1 MSMPF
6 YVSPEQVMA
15 DKAEFARKGISRGK
29 SIVALEHQGG
39 VLMMA
44 ENATKLNKIG
54 EIYDRLAYCGV
65 GKFSEFD
72 QLRKVGVRFADTTGY
87 AYSREDVRGRSLAN
101 AFSQVI
107 GDVFTQ
113 QIKPLELEIIV
124 AEVGDDRYEDHKANS
139 LYRIKYDGFISDHP
153 GFVAIGGNVEE
164 VESVL
169 KNDYGDAMPAGE
181 AAQLGLR
188 ALSAGA
194 ERSSELD
201 AGGLEVCLLDRER
214 TGRKFCR
221 LSADEVQGMLD
232 GS

>member
-39 VLMMA
+39 VMLMA
-44 ENATKLNKIG
+44 ENATSLSKVG
-54 EIYDRLAYCGV
+54 EIYDRIAFAGV

-72 QLRKVGVRFADTTGY
+72 QLRKVGVRFADTKGY
-87 AYSREDVRGRSLAN
+87 AYSREDVQGKALAN

-107 GDVFTQ
+107 GEVFTREM
-113 QIKPLELEIIV
+113 KPLEIEILV
-124 AEVGDDRYEDHKANS
+124 VEVGDDRYEDHRENS
-139 LYRIKYDGFISDHP
+139 LYRVKYDGFISDHK
-153 GFVAIGGNVEE
+153 GFCAIGGNVDE
-164 VESVL
+164 VETVL
-169 KNDYGDAMPAGE
+169 KNDYREGMPAGE
-181 AAQLGLR
+181 VAQLGRR

-194 ERSSELD
+194 ERSSALD
-201 AGGLEVCLLDRER
+201 ADSLEVCLLDRQR

-221 LSADEVQGMLD
+221 LSAEEVQGMLNA
-232 GS
+232 